1 MLRYIKRFK
10 RDERGAIAIMFGL
23 SLVPLTGLV
32 AATIDYSRSSAIR
45 SSVLA
50 AADAAVLHGA
60 KTTGTNDQRARA
72 AEALFRANAGNL
84 IQQANLTI
92 SFAPVMEGDRE
103 ISYRATIEGSVP
115 SSVGRVLGQ
124 YTIPIRVIAEA
135 KSPRSETVDLAFVLD
150 TTDSMQGARLATL
163 KQATTS
169 LLTELERDRSSPD
182 AVRVSVV
189 PFAQYVNI
197 GMSNRTQPWLDVR
210 DDYQEPV
217 VRTCRMERPVVG
229 TTNCRQVWVPP
240 DPGAPAGT
248 CMVDGVPR
256 ACGGRAPRAGFWRTQ
271 CDNVLG
277 DPREV
282 CRDSGGRWIRWNGCV
297 GSRAFPLET
306 ADSNYHVKIP
316 GIMDVS
322 CGSPVLA
329 PTTNLAAARTMVNGL
344 TTNGLTYIPSGLIW
358 GWRMLSTHEPF
369 AGRASTPER
378 PNSKYMI
385 LITDGANTRSASYPR
400 HDGTNVADANSIM
413 QRICTNMAADTV
425 TGVRLYTIAFEIDD
439 PSVKTLLRECSRQ
452 NNGQFYDAQNADQL
466 VRSLSE
472 IGRNMNRLRISR

>member
-1 MLRYIKRFK
+1 MRQFK

-32 AATIDYSRSSAIR
+32 AATIDYSRSSTVRA
-45 SSVLA
+45 SLSA

-60 KTTGTNDQRARA
+60 KTTGTNEQRAQA
-72 AEALFRANAGNL
+72 AEALFRANVGNL
-84 IQQANLTI
+84 AQDANLLI
-92 SFAPVMEGDRE
+92 SFAPVMQGGRE

-115 SSVGRVLGQ
+115 SSVGRLLGQ
-124 YTIPIRVIAEA
+124 YTIPIRVVAEA
-135 KSPRSETVDLAFVLD
+135 KSARSETVDLAFVLD
-150 TTDSMQGARLATL
+150 TTDSMQGQRLETL

-169 LLTELERDRSSPD
+169 LLTELERDRASPD
-182 AVRVSVV
+182 AIRVSVV

-197 GMSNRTQPWLDVR
+197 GMGNRTQPWLDVR
-210 DDYQEPV
+210 NDYQEPI
-217 VRTCRMERPVVG
+217 VRSCRRERPVIG
-229 TTNCRQVWVPP
+229 TTNCRREWVPP
-240 DPGAPAGT
+240 DPGAPPTT

-256 ACGGRAPRAGFWRTQ
+256 QCGGRAPRDGFWRDR
-271 CDNVLG
+271 CDQVRG
-277 DPREV
+277 PEQEV
-282 CRDSGGRWIRWNGCV
+282 CSDTGGRWIRWHGCV

-306 ADSNYHVKIP
+306 ADSNYHERIP
-316 GIMDVS
+316 GIMDVR
-322 CGSPVLA
+322 CGSPILA
-329 PTTNLAAARTMVNGL
+329 PTTNLASARTMVNGL

-369 AGRASTPER
+369 VGRTSTPER

-439 PSVKTLLRECSRQ
+439 PSVKALLQECSRQ